1 MAAGRLGP
9 HVPSQIDDRLCR
21 DPPVAGVNGLVMQH
35 SLPLQTV
42 RVLIAIPRQ
51 AYERYIDPKTSRGGA
66 LRGFEPV
73 REAWPNPSPTR

>member
-1 MAAGRLGP
+1 
-9 HVPSQIDDRLCR
+9 
-21 DPPVAGVNGLVMQH
+21 MQH